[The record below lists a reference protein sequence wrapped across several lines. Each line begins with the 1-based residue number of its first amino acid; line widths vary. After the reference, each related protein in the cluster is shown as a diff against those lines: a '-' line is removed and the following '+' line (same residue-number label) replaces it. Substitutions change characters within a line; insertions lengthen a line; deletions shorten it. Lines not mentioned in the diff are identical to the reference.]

1 MFENILEIH
10 QNDANLNDIKDS
22 SIFYFQKGQD
32 AINKWLDMEL
42 SDALK
47 EKIVALSLDYD
58 QFKNIAISDTVLYPI
73 QQLLFEI
80 ISYCDEKANDKKKY
94 NQYEDKRTL
103 AQAGVRMGS
112 WIKSLI
118 EYKFDRQ
125 SVIGSAKNAFD
136 YLLDPTNNSTVLSEN
151 HREYLTTYYFNKSYQ
166 PEFFTNDLKKIFESY
181 NLLVENEN
189 NYTHYISWLIYSY
202 EEDWKPK
209 KPITF
214 KQLSEK
220 LSRYFIENNV
230 NFKIL
235 QEGKRAKYVWIG
247 NNDSIIGDMTA
258 HYEVGN
264 RGKKGN
270 NNEIYVDV
278 HFEAKNKINR
288 DLFYKTIQY
297 LPENLEWID
306 WDKSKSIGYKESFN
320 LKNHDAIAENITS
333 ALEYIDNSIGDLLR
347 EIISSISDLSEIN
360 VKKEFI
366 DWMIANVSGGNYF
379 EKQFDSDRERF
390 EKEINEYEVKYKELF
405 DPELFI
411 INVKDYQ
418 KEIELRSTNIYKPAT
433 AFSEYSNNLASGRPK
448 AILGKNNYLRFLEEK
463 FSKMNTKKY
472 WLYAPGEN
480 AIKWE
485 EFYNQGIMGLG
496 WDNLGDLDDYKS
508 KNEIKAKLQEHEGVS
523 STKQNDTA
531 ANYDFHKVIKP
542 GDVIIVKKGISELL
556 GYGIVT
562 SDYFYDETRES
573 FQKCRKVD
581 WQLKGNW
588 KVDFN
593 LVQKTLTD
601 ITKFPTEDT
610 AYSKYYERLL
620 GIMEGKTTSNNKAMD
635 DNKLYKDPIN
645 QILYGPPGTGKTYT
659 LKTDYFPKY
668 TLKETSITKEL
679 FFEETVR
686 NLTWWQVIA
695 LALVENGTSR
705 VNDIFTNR
713 WVALKANLSESKN
726 VRATIWGTLQMHTI
740 QESKTVAYTQ
750 RQTPFIFDKK
760 VDKSWMLL
768 ESELKEQSPEVYDI
782 LESVNNFKAN
792 PEKEIK
798 HYVFTTFHQSFS
810 YEDFIEGI
818 KPKMDDETETNE
830 LTYKIEPGI
839 FKELCTRA
847 QSDPSN
853 RYAIFIDEINRGNV
867 SQIFGELITLIET
880 DKRLGAVNQM
890 KVKLPYSKKEF
901 GVPSNIDI
909 YGTMNTAD
917 RSVEALDTA
926 LRRRFSFK
934 ELMPNSAVVDK
945 KGFTDYPRSVIM
957 EKMNNR
963 IEVLL
968 DRNHTLGHAYFIKP
982 DFKHS
987 FENEIIP
994 LLQEYFYNDYGKIG
1008 LVLGKGFVRE
1018 KSIAKTNDKSI
1029 FADFE
1034 TKNEVDILKSYELT
1048 PFNEVDFD
1056 VAIQTLLE

>member
-1 MFENILEIH
+1 MDLRQEKILHYSNEILDYLLKFKELHPDFTFSLRQRDSIQSDVKRLEAGQWFQGSDYIYVPLFKKGDSARKIKSLGFIIEFGKSGNISKSSIIISFKSGIENENEIAFHKRLASKIGLE
-10 QNDANLNDIKDS
+10 LNDQNFGDKYFDNPKDVFINLDYFITDVRNTALTLLQELGLKKQYVYSESDFQKRLTKINEVKLERLTPKEDINYWIFQGSPKIYDTVGALNANAIKTWTVSAHRDKIKSGDKIILWLTGANSGCYALGRVDSEVSQMKEEDIEMSYYLAPEDAIDAYRVKIIIEHNFVDNPVLWEMIKDDQVFKDFKGS
-22 SIFYFQKGQD
+22 TIGTNFSTTKLEYQTIKELALMEYENFEKVLNNFEFEDLKSYF
-32 AINKWLDMEL
+32 N
-42 SDALK
+42 
-47 EKIVALSLDYD
+47 
-58 QFKNIAISDTVLYPI
+58 
-73 QQLLFEI
+73 LLFEI
-80 ISYCDEKANDKKKY
+80 FDTLNLKQGEKRLLFSYRKDRLSFTIGQRIALVLLKKHQDGKYFVLTKDIIRATSKNFAGKEPLPYGTFLTELDLNPSEK
-94 NQYEDKRTL
+94 
-103 AQAGVRMGS
+103 
-112 WIKSLI
+112 
-118 EYKFDRQ
+118 Q
-125 SVIGSAKNAFD
+125 SVFD
-136 YLLDPTNNSTVLSEN
+136 G
-151 HREYLTTYYFNKSYQ
+151 
-166 PEFFTNDLKKIFESY
+166 
-181 NLLVENEN
+181 
-189 NYTHYISWLIYSY
+189 
-202 EEDWKPK
+202 
-209 KPITF
+209 
-214 KQLSEK
+214 
-220 LSRYFIENNV
+220 
-230 NFKIL
+230 IL
-235 QEGKRAKYVWIG
+235 QEIKRVQKSSYRSK
-247 NNDSIIGDMTA
+247 NYSD
-258 HYEVGN
+258 
-264 RGKKGN
+264 
-270 NNEIYVDV
+270 
-278 HFEAKNKINR
+278 FEA
-288 DLFYKTIQY
+288 
-297 LPENLEWID
+297 
-306 WDKSKSIGYKESFN
+306 
-320 LKNHDAIAENITS
+320 A
-333 ALEYIDNSIGDLLR
+333 
-347 EIISSISDLSEIN
+347 
-360 VKKEFI
+360 V
-366 DWMIANVSGGNYF
+366 
-379 EKQFDSDRERF
+379 
-390 EKEINEYEVKYKELF
+390 F
-405 DPELFI
+405 DP
-411 INVKDYQ
+411 
-418 KEIELRSTNIYKPAT
+418 
-433 AFSEYSNNLASGRPK
+433 AFRQ
-448 AILGKNNYLRFLEEK
+448 R
-463 FSKMNTKKY
+463 
-472 WLYAPGEN
+472 
-480 AIKWE
+480 
-485 EFYNQGIMGLG
+485 
-496 WDNLGDLDDYKS
+496 
-508 KNEIKAKLQEHEGVS
+508 
-523 STKQNDTA
+523 
-531 ANYDFHKVIKP
+531 
-542 GDVIIVKKGISELL
+542 
-556 GYGIVT
+556 
-562 SDYFYDETRES
+562 
-573 FQKCRKVD
+573 FQKTT
-581 WQLKGNW
+581 N
-588 KVDFN
+588 
-593 LVQKTLTD
+593 
-601 ITKFPTEDT
+601 P
-610 AYSKYYERLL
+610 
-620 GIMEGKTTSNNKAMD
+620 IMSYKA
-635 DNKLYKDPIN
+635 PIN

-686 NLTWWQVIA
+686 NLTWWQVVA

-705 VNDIFTNR
+705 VNDILTNR

-945 KGFTDYPRSVIM
+945 KDFTDYPRSVIM

-968 DRNHTLGHAYFIKP
+968 DRNHTMGHAYFIKP
-982 DFKHS
+982 DFKLS

-1034 TKNEVDILKSYELT
+1034 TKNEVDILKSYELI

-1056 VAIQTLLE
+1056 LAIQTLLA